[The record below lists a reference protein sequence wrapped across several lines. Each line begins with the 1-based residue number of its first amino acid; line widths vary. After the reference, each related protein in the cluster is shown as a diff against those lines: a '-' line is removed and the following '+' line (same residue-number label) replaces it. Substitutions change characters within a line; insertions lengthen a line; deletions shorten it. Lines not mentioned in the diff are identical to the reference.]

1 MSTEFKAIET
11 QEDFDAA
18 IKARLDR
25 NTKTVTDEVKK
36 SYEGYISPDEVK
48 KLNDQ
53 ITSLTAQTEGL
64 RQQLTERDGSIA
76 DLTAKNKQYETA
88 SVKARIAHEKGL
100 PFELAERLS
109 GETEQDIAAD
119 AEKLAGIIGD
129 NAIVGSQK
137 PAAPLYSPQGAGTAA
152 ASGTDAALMAMLGEL
167 SE

>member
-1 MSTEFKAIET
+1 MADFKTIET
-11 QEDFDAA
+11 QEELDAI
-18 IKARLDR
+18 IKTRLDR

-36 SYEGYISPDEVK
+36 SYEGYLSPDEAK
-48 KLNDQ
+48 KLTDQ
-53 ITSLTAQTEGL
+53 VEALTK
-64 RQQLTERDGSIA
+64 QLAERDGSIA

-100 PFELAERLS
+100 PYELAERLS

-119 AEKLAGIIGD
+119 AEKLAQF
-129 NAIVGSQK
+129 VGSQK
-137 PAAPLYSPQGAGTAA
+137 PAAPLYAPRGGTGA

>member
-1 MSTEFKAIET
+1 MSEFKTIET
-11 QEDFDAA
+11 QEEFDAA

-36 SYEGYISPDEVK
+36 GFEGYISPDEAK

-76 DLTAKNKQYETA
+76 DLTAKNKAYETA

-100 PFELAERLS
+100 PYELAERLS

-119 AEKLAGIIGD
+119 AEKLVQF
-129 NAIVGSQK
+129 VGSQK
-137 PAAPLYSPQGAGTAA
+137 PAAPLYAPQGGGTSAV
-152 ASGTDAALMAMLGEL
+152 SGADAALMAMLGEL

>member
-1 MSTEFKAIET
+1 MANEFKAIET

-36 SYEGYISPDEVK
+36 SYEGYISPDEAK
-48 KLNDQ
+48 KLTEQVNA
-53 ITSLTAQTEGL
+53 LTA
-64 RQQLTERDGSIA
+64 QLTERDGSIA

-119 AEKLAGIIGD
+119 AEKLAQFVSAGR
-129 NAIVGSQK
+129 A
-137 PAAPLYSPQGAGTAA
+137 PAPLYEPQGSVGAGVKNEYAAA
-152 ASGTDAALMAMLGEL
+152 ASLLDSLTK
-167 SE
+167 